1 MPRLAVVRGTGLSDT
16 LSFPLIPQA
25 FTELECTLIGRAT
38 GGSGAVAA
46 QLVLN
51 GDVAAHYDVLLQG
64 ANAGGYLI
72 DNRVA
77 QNNMVLAFV
86 AAAAAGA
93 NVICASKFWL
103 PGYAAGTF
111 FKQVLCLT
119 GNVGGG
125 FDASK
130 TVTGLWLSTAAITQ
144 LDLVVSSGNWTSD
157 SVLYVWGRM

>member
-1 MPRLAVVRGTGLSDT
+1 MPRLAVVRGTGLSDCLGLT
-16 LSFPLIPQA
+16 LIPQV

-103 PGYAAGTF
+103 PRYAAGTV

-119 GNVGGG
+119 G
-125 FDASK
+125 
-130 TVTGLWLSTAAITQ
+130 
-144 LDLVVSSGNWTSD
+144 
-157 SVLYVWGRM
+157 

>member
-1 MPRLAVVRGTGLSDT
+1 MPRLAVVRGTGLSNT

-25 FTELECTLIGRAT
+25 FTELECTLIGRAP
-38 GGSGAVAA
+38 GGSGAVAV

-72 DNRVA
+72 DTRVT

-93 NVICASKFWL
+93 NSTF
-103 PGYAAGTF
+103 AAP
-111 FKQVLCLT
+111 L
-119 GNVGGG
+119 
-125 FDASK
+125 
-130 TVTGLWLSTAAITQ
+130 
-144 LDLVVSSGNWTSD
+144 
-157 SVLYVWGRM
+157 